1 MTSIEFG
8 KKCRPHLAQ
17 YRDIFGEVPKFSE
30 FECTQDQFLQAL
42 LCAIKTKV
50 NISTLLKKR
59 TLDYSDPNILY

>member
-17 YRDIFGEVPKFSE
+17 YRDIFGEVPKYSE

-42 LCAIKTKV
+42 LRAIETKV
-50 NISTLLKKR
+50 KISTLLKKR
-59 TLDYSDPNILY
+59 IVDYSDPDIQY